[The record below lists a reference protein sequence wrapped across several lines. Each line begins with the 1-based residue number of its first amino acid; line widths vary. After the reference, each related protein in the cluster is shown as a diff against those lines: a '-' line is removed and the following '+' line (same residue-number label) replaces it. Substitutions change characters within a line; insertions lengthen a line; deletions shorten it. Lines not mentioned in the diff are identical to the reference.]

1 MINRFIRSNIF
12 VKRILEILKIKS
24 EIVFKNSIYI

>member
-24 EIVFKNSIYI
+24 EIVFKNSVYI